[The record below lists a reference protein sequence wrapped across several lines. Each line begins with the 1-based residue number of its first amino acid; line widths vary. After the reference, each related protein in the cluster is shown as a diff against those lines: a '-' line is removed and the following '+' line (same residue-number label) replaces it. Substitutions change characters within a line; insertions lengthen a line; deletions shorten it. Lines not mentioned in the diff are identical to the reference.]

1 MASIKSGHF
10 TYSKSIGYTA
20 PITKTSVGIS
30 QSSGNPVNGNYY
42 QQTQQPSGAGKV
54 PERVQAPPRK

>member
-1 MASIKSGHF
+1 MATVKANFTFQKSM
-10 TYSKSIGYTA
+10 GYTA

-30 QSSGNPVNGNYY
+30 QSSGSPVNGDYY
-42 QQTQQPSGAGKV
+42 NQTQQPAGAGKV